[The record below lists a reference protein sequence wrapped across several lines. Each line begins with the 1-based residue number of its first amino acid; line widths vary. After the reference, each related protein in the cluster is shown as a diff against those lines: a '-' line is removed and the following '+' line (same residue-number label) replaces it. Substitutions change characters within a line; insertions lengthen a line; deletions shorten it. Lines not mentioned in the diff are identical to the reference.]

1 MRLKADLLLVLVTLL
16 WGTAFV
22 VLRVAAGHG
31 TVFFLNGTRFLLGG
45 LLLLPLTKLKGVFN
59 RKNIPYVGLAGL
71 SLYAAA
77 GFQQAGMAYTTASN
91 AAFITSLSVV
101 IVPFILWGVWHERPS
116 LVLGVAVL
124 MAILGGYLLST
135 SGTFRINPGDLLILI
150 GSFFW
155 ATQVV
160 VVGKSQGQMDVLPF
174 ALGQYLVCG
183 IFNVITGI
191 FFERPSRA
199 NMVFVLPAIVYTAVF
214 SVAIGFTLQVIGQKH
229 TPAADAAL
237 ILSLES
243 VFTAFFGWLI
253 LHESLHP
260 VQVVG
265 CGIILSA
272 VILVQIINGRLAQ
285 V

>member
-1 MRLKADLLLVLVTLL
+1 MRLKADLLLVLTTLL

-59 RKNIPYVGLAGL
+59 PKNIPYVGLAGL

-77 GFQQAGMAYTTASN
+77 AFQQAGMAYTTASN
-91 AAFITSLSVV
+91 AGFITSLAVV
-101 IVPFILWGVWHERPS
+101 IVPFILWVFWGERPS
-116 LVLGVAVL
+116 LVLVIAVL
-124 MAILGGYLLST
+124 LAIPGGFLLST
-135 SGTFRINPGDLLILI
+135 AGTFRINPGDLLILV

-155 ATQVV
+155 ALQVV
-160 VVGKSQGQMDVLPF
+160 VVGKSQGQLDALPF

-183 IFNVITGI
+183 IFNLITGV

-199 NMVFVLPAIVYTAVF
+199 DMVFVLPAIVYTAVF

-229 TPAADAAL
+229 TPASDAAI
-237 ILSLES
+237 ILSLEA

-253 LHESLHP
+253 LHESLLP
-260 VQVVG
+260 VQLIG

-272 VILVQIINGRLAQ
+272 VILVQIKREKIPQA
-285 V
+285 